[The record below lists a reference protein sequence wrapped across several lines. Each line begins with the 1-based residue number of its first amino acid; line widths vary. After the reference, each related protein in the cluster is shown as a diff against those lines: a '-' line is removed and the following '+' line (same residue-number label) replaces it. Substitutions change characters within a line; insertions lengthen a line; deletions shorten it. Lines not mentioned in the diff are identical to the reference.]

1 MTVILHP
8 PGDVSF
14 GGDPVPVEEQARI
27 ARVLRA
33 AVQEAIEN
41 AAQDGELR
49 PAAGRPGAYSVSLA
63 FDPARAD
70 AARGSYLVPSYQ
82 DAGKLT
88 GVKLL
93 ELIPKATPGYDVK
106 DEPSPLEGGLIMI
119 LPGNHY
125 VNIRSPRY
133 ATAGTLSQAYLLGLA
148 VFGATSFAILQ
159 GPWGSPTMR
168 YWAVGTDPAVSD
180 ADLGRETASK
190 TEAGEEVV
198 PTELAGRAAVV
209 AGEELEG
216 KLVGRDGDYLTRGL
230 VTKDRV
236 VHWKAVPMAAVW
248 YAQLEAEQRQ
258 GVTAPPAQ
266 KFRRLVFAE
275 VDRLVAESEGG
286 DDTNLQRAAELLSR
300 MDRVAFGLVDW
311 ETKVGYLKVLL
322 AAWTWQEE
330 ETAIVQI
337 FASLGNGK
345 EVDAVVALLKQ
356 AGRYDQLFDDLD
368 SEVYDLLTTVGERFP
383 RDHGP
388 LTADGFVQL
397 LQSMGLM
404 PKTLREALLG
414 TVLAG
419 SGDTSVPEAVLD
431 EAYDAVMG
439 FIRFGEGLGESLI
452 TLVTEPGTV
461 IEGLARLLI
470 KATLVS
476 LHYEPAVVELTQLLA
491 GMAEKVLAG
500 MRGAE
505 RLGCGEKIVRRVKWR
520 LVWEIASLFVGPGEV
535 KAVIQGA
542 GLAEKLPGIL
552 RFLGILARAG
562 EAAEAGT
569 EGVRLARL
577 AAMLKAERAAFAS
590 VEEAAELLSR
600 LPDADVTRLG
610 KLLSS
615 AEIRDGETL
624 AELAAKSRAL
634 GLHTTLEDAI
644 AKAELLKAMA
654 AKAGGLTDEITEA
667 FHLLIGDDGLEV
679 AAAQSVVAAIG
690 QGEGARF
697 AAVLRR
703 IPLGR
708 LAADARAAFLE
719 VVAASPRRMEA
730 VAELGADT
738 FAAVYRRVAGRGEAI
753 DEYLAAL
760 KEVEDRLADHGD
772 IAEFRRLLDRLE
784 TDDPATWL
792 EIENTR
798 RVRAGQR
805 AISDWAQQLRGSP
818 RAQHALDRL
827 LRRDQEG
834 MVDSLIDHL
843 AGDRGLISDREV
855 VQALEEIAG
864 MSDGELDGMAEL
876 KRYLDRAGPHGD
888 FPQWDEILFTEP
900 ERRHNLL
907 ELIAGLRDPANPADL
922 VVRSGME
929 DVVNATLRHGANI
942 QGGLGHLE
950 AARSL
955 LRDFPGARF
964 RFEDIQLAGGVRR
977 DVDIV
982 VEMDLAGRQVDV
994 EVKSYQ
1000 ASTGLGDIKVRR
1012 QISKDLER
1020 HLADPGGPWADLLW
1034 RFPDPGYASQLPR
1047 VERIFDEE
1055 LVKLAAEG
1063 NLTMPLPD
1071 AQAALRS
1078 RFAAAPPWRL
1088 IDVLP

>member
-1 MTVILHP
+1 MAVILHP

-14 GGDPVPVEEQARI
+14 SGGPLPGEEQTRI

-33 AVQEAIEN
+33 AVQRAMEN
-41 AAQDGELR
+41 AIRDSITQ
-49 PAAGRPGAYSVSLA
+49 PAAERSGADDVSQA

-70 AARGSYLVPSYQ
+70 PARGNYLVPSYQ

-93 ELIPKATPGYDVK
+93 ELIPKAAPGYDIK
-106 DEPSPLEGGLIMI
+106 NEPSPLEGGLIMI
-119 LPGNHY
+119 LPANHY
-125 VNIRSPRY
+125 INIRSARY

-148 VFGATSFAILQ
+148 VFGTTSFAILQ
-159 GPWGSPTMR
+159 GPWGSPRMR

-180 ADLGRETASK
+180 ADLGPETASK
-190 TEAGEEVV
+190 TEAGEELL
-198 PTELAGRAAVV
+198 PPELAGRAAFV
-209 AGEELEG
+209 AGGELESQI
-216 KLVGRDGDYLTRGL
+216 VGRDGDYLTRGL
-230 VTKDRV
+230 VTKDRM

-248 YAQLEAEQRQ
+248 YAQLEAEQRK

-266 KFRRLVFAE
+266 QFRRLVFAE
-275 VDRLVAESEGG
+275 VDRLVAEIEGG
-286 DDTNLQRAAELLSR
+286 DDTNLQRAAELFSR

-345 EVDAVVALLKQ
+345 EVDAVVAMLKQ

-368 SEVYDLLTTVGERFP
+368 SEVYDLLTTVGESFP
-383 RDHGP
+383 RDRGP
-388 LTADGFVQL
+388 LTVADFVQL
-397 LQSMGLM
+397 LQSIGLM

-414 TVLAG
+414 TVLG
-419 SGDTSVPEAVLD
+419 GPDDTSVPEAILD

-452 TLVTEPGTV
+452 TLVTEPGKV

-470 KATLVS
+470 KVTLAE
-476 LHYEPAVVELTQLLA
+476 LGYPPAFLEIGQLLA
-491 GMAEKVLAG
+491 GLAEKVLAG
-500 MRGAE
+500 MRGAD
-505 RLGCGEKIVRRVKWR
+505 RLGCGQKIVRRVKWR
-520 LVWEIASLFVGPGEV
+520 LVWEIASFFVGPGEV
-535 KAVIQGA
+535 KAIIQGA
-542 GLAEKLPGIL
+542 GLAEKLPGVL

-569 EGVRLARL
+569 EGARLARL
-577 AAMLKAERAAFAS
+577 AEMLKAERAAFAS

-738 FAAVYRRVAGRGEAI
+738 FAAVYRRVTGRGEAI

-760 KEVEDRLADHGD
+760 QETGDRLGGQGD
-772 IAEFRRLLDRLE
+772 AAEFRRLLDRLE
-784 TDDPATWL
+784 ADDPASWL

-805 AISDWAQQLRGSP
+805 AISDWAQQLRRSP

-827 LRRDQEG
+827 LRRNEEG
-834 MVDSLIDHL
+834 MVNSLIDHL
-843 AGDRGLISDREV
+843 AGDKGLISDQDV
-855 VQALEEIAG
+855 VLALEEIAG
-864 MSDGELDGMAEL
+864 MSDGELDGMAAL
-876 KRYLDRAGPHGD
+876 KRYMDRAGPLGD
-888 FPQWDEILFTEP
+888 FPEWHEILFTEP

-907 ELIAGLRDPANPADL
+907 ELVAGLRDPANPADL
-922 VVRSGME
+922 VVRSGMD
-929 DVVNATLRHGANI
+929 DVVNEALREGTNI
-942 QGGLGHLE
+942 EGGLGHLE

-982 VEMDLAGRQVDV
+982 IEMDMAGRHVDV
-994 EVKSYQ
+994 EVKGYR
-1000 ASTGLGDIKVRR
+1000 ATTGLSHVRG
-1012 QISKDLER
+1012 QVSKDLLR
-1020 HLADPGGPWADLLW
+1020 HLADPGGPWTDLLW
-1034 RFPDPGYASQLPR
+1034 RFPDPANASRIPTI
-1047 VERIFDEE
+1047 ERIFDQE
-1055 LVKLAAEG
+1055 LAKLAAEG
-1063 NLTMPLPD
+1063 KLTMPLAD

-1078 RFAAAPPWRL
+1078 RFAAAPPWKL
-1088 IDVLP
+1088 IDVLH

>member
-1 MTVILHP
+1 MTAILHP

-14 GGDPVPVEEQARI
+14 SGDMLPVEEQARI

-33 AVQEAIEN
+33 AVQRALEN
-41 AAQDGELR
+41 AVRDGVTH
-49 PAAGRPGAYSVSLA
+49 PAADRSGAGDASQA

-70 AARGSYLVPSYQ
+70 PGRGTYLVPSYQ
-82 DAGKLT
+82 DAGKLI

-93 ELIPKATPGYDVK
+93 ELIPKAAPGYTVG
-106 DEPSPLEGGLIMI
+106 EGPSPLEGALVMI
-119 LPGNHY
+119 LQGDHY
-125 VNIRSPRY
+125 VHLASPRY
-133 ATAGTLSQAYLLGLA
+133 ATAGTLTQAHLLGLA
-148 VFGATSFAILQ
+148 VFGSTSFAILQ
-159 GPWGSPTMR
+159 GPLGSPRLR

-180 ADLGRETASK
+180 ADLGREATSK
-190 TEAGEEVV
+190 TETGEETL
-198 PTELAGRAAVV
+198 PPELVGRASPT
-209 AGEELEG
+209 AGEELLL
-216 KLVGRDGDYLTRGL
+216 KVRGRDGDYRTRGL

-236 VHWKAVPMAAVW
+236 VHWRGIAQAAVW
-248 YAQLEAEQRQ
+248 YAQLEAEQHQ
-258 GVTAPPAQ
+258 GVTAPAQ
-266 KFRRLVFAE
+266 EFRRLVFAE
-275 VDRLVAESEGG
+275 VDRLVAEIEGG

-322 AAWTWQEE
+322 AAWTRQEE
-330 ETAIVQI
+330 ETAVVQI

-368 SEVYDLLTTVGERFP
+368 SEVYDLLTTVGECFP

-388 LTADGFVQL
+388 LTVAGFVQL

-404 PKTLREALLG
+404 PKTLSEALLG
-414 TVLAG
+414 TVLG
-419 SGDTSVPEAVLD
+419 GPGGTSVPEAVLD

-439 FIRFGEGLGESLI
+439 FIRFGADLGESLI
-452 TLVTEPGTV
+452 TLVTEPGKV

-470 KATLVS
+470 KVTLAG
-476 LHYEPAVVELTQLLA
+476 LGYQPAVLEIGQLLA
-491 GMAEKVLAG
+491 GLASKVLAG
-500 MRGAE
+500 MRGAD

-520 LVWEIASLFVGPGEV
+520 LVWEIASFFVGPGEV

-542 GLAEKLPGIL
+542 GLAEKLTGVL

-577 AAMLKAERAAFAS
+577 AAMLTAERAAFAS

-600 LPDADVTRLG
+600 LPEADVTRLG

-615 AEIRDGETL
+615 AEIREGETL
-624 AELAAKSRAL
+624 AELAARSQAL
-634 GLHTTLEDAI
+634 GFQTALEDAI
-644 AKAELLKAMA
+644 AKAELLKAIA
-654 AKAGGLTDEITEA
+654 AKAGGLTEEITEA
-667 FHLLIGDDGLEV
+667 FHALVGSDGLEL
-679 AAAQSVVAAIG
+679 ADAERVVAAIG
-690 QGEGARF
+690 EGEGARF
-697 AAVLRR
+697 AAALRQ

-708 LAADARAAFLE
+708 LTADARAAFLE
-719 VVAASPRRMEA
+719 VVAASPSRMEA

-760 KEVEDRLADHGD
+760 QEAGDRLAGQGNA
-772 IAEFRRLLDRLE
+772 AEFRRLLDRLE
-784 TDDPATWL
+784 ADDPASWL

-827 LRRDQEG
+827 LRRNEEG

-843 AGDRGLISDREV
+843 AGDKGLISDHEV

-876 KRYLDRAGPHGD
+876 KRYMDQAGPHGD

-907 ELIAGLRDPANPADL
+907 ELIAGLRDPANPTDL
-922 VVRSGME
+922 VVRSGMD

-964 RFEDIQLAGGVRR
+964 RFEVSQLAGGVRR

-982 VEMDLAGRQVDV
+982 VELDVAGRQVDV

-1000 ASTGLGDIKVRR
+1000 ATTGLDHVRG
-1012 QISKDLER
+1012 QISKDLLR

-1034 RFPDPGYASQLPR
+1034 RFPDPGYARQLPA
-1047 VERIFDEE
+1047 VERIFEEE
-1055 LVKLAAEG
+1055 LGKLAAQG
-1063 NLTMPLPD
+1063 KLTMPLPD
-1071 AQAALRS
+1071 ARAALRS
-1078 RFAAAPPWRL
+1078 RFSAAPPWRL